1 MRARKSGHLLLLF
14 AFLLCW
20 AGAMGQGPGKTAFSA
35 AENMRKAK
43 RYAEAIEKYDEAI
56 RLEKENYRYL
66 FSRGKCYYEMKDYR
80 NAISSLEEAVGVNRE
95 FTPAYSLLALSFL
108 KNGDEANAMF
118 NYDQAFKYETNPE
131 RKVQYKMQV
140 VKYHMKSGDTQ
151 QAQSHIA
158 EAKAVAPENL
168 DILYYEAKLANQN
181 GDHQTAKNSML
192 SAVSKLGEA
201 QPAQS
206 AKFYYE
212 LGLAYNNLG
221 DYENAKKAW
230 EKANFGNYR
239 KLIAAEMSKN
249 SPGFYYKKAVSYYSA
264 GQFDQSRDEVRKA
277 LELQS
282 NFGAGYLLMGKI
294 DKKQGNYSQ
303 AITNYSTALNMEND
317 PRRKL
322 SLLQMLAN
330 LQMDS
335 GDYSGALSSS
345 NQVLKETP
353 ADLRILYIKA
363 LAQYN
368 LGQYGPSIATS
379 ESAIVAPNIDAT
391 TKAKFQFLVGMASKN
406 TDVEKAKTAFRSAMY
421 GPFKPAAK
429 NELDKLMGNG

>member
-1 MRARKSGHLLLLF
+1 MRARKPGLFLLLF

-20 AGAMGQGPGKTAFSA
+20 AGAYGQGPGKTAYSA
-35 AENMRKAK
+35 AENMRKSK

-66 FSRGKCYYEMKDYR
+66 FARGKCYYEMKDYPL
-80 NAISSLEEAVGVNRE
+80 AISSLEQTTEINKE

-108 KNGDEANAMF
+108 KNGDQANAIY
-118 NYDQAFKYETNPE
+118 NYDQAFRYENNPE

-140 VKYHMKSGDTQ
+140 VKYYMKTGDTQ

-158 EAKAVAPENL
+158 EAKAVAPDNL
-168 DILYYEAKLANQN
+168 DILYYDAKLANQN
-181 GDHQTAKNSML
+181 GDHETAKNSML
-192 SAVSKLGEA
+192 SAVSKLQDA

-221 DYENAKKAW
+221 DYQNAKKAW

-239 KLIAAEMSKN
+239 KLIAAELSKN

-264 GQFDQSRDEVRKA
+264 GNYDESRAEVQKA

-294 DKKQGNYSQ
+294 DKKQGNYGQ
-303 AITNYSTALNMEND
+303 AITNYSTALGMESD

-335 GDYSGALSSS
+335 GDYSGALSSA
-345 NQVLKETP
+345 NQVLQEQSS
-353 ADLRILYIKA
+353 DLRTIYIKA
-363 LAQYN
+363 LSQYH
-368 LGQYGPSIATS
+368 LGQFNA
-379 ESAIVAPNIDAT
+379 AISTAETGLVTTGIDANN
-391 TKAKFQFLVGMASKN
+391 KAKFNFLVGMAAKN

-429 NELDKLMGNG
+429 SELDKLMGNG